1 MSTQFLCILMA
12 FSDTIEGS
20 IDHTVGNIEAGTS
33 ELIKAAELQARYR
46 RKVAILLIIAVI
58 IGLIVTGLVVSQL
71 KS

>member
-1 MSTQFLCILMA
+1 M
-12 FSDTIEGS
+12 
-20 IDHTVGNIEAGTS
+20 GNIEAGTS
-33 ELIKAAELQARYR
+33 ELLKAAELQARYC